1 MIDKKK
7 VGNDMIERA
16 QQKDLEEIYA
26 LMCILENKQLN
37 KQHFRAIF
45 QNGLN
50 QEDVIYLVY
59 RQEKI
64 LGFLSFT
71 IHHYLHHD
79 KDTGEIVELV
89 VLPESRGQ
97 KIGKQL
103 LEEIERQARL
113 LHLEQIE
120 LSTSTYRKQA
130 HHFYE
135 QNGYEMLHYNYT
147 KNL

>member
-1 MIDKKK
+1 MIVKACLE
-7 VGNDMIERA
+7 DME
-16 QQKDLEEIYA
+16 DIYN
-26 LMCILENKQLN
+26 LMCILENKELD
-37 KQHFRAIF
+37 KEHFVQTYQ
-45 QNGLN
+45 QNI
-50 QEDVIYLVY
+50 QDEDVIYLVY
-59 RQEKI
+59 KEDRI
-64 LGFLSFT
+64 LGFISFV

-79 KDTGEIVELV
+79 RDMGEIVELV
-89 VLPESRGQ
+89 VLPECRG
-97 KIGKQL
+97 KRIGQQL
-103 LEEIERQARL
+103 LQEIEKKAID

>member
-1 MIDKKK
+1 
-7 VGNDMIERA
+7 MIEKA
-16 QQKDLEEIYA
+16 KLEDLEEIYT
-26 LMCILENKQLN
+26 LMCILENKELN
-37 KQHFRAIF
+37 KQHFTDVF
-45 QNGLN
+45 QQGL
-50 QEDVIYLVY
+50 QDKDVIYLVF
-59 RQEKI
+59 RQERI

-71 IHHYLHHD
+71 IHHFLHHHQD
-79 KDTGEIVELV
+79 IGEIVELV

-103 LEEIERQARL
+103 LEAIEKQARQ

>member
-1 MIDKKK
+1 MIVKA
-7 VGNDMIERA
+7 GLEDME
-16 QQKDLEEIYA
+16 DIYN
-26 LMCILENKQLN
+26 LMCILENKELD
-37 KQHFRAIF
+37 KEHFVQTYQ
-45 QNGLN
+45 QNI
-50 QEDVIYLVY
+50 QDEDVIYLVY
-59 RQEKI
+59 KEDGI
-64 LGFLSFT
+64 LGFISFV

-79 KDTGEIVELV
+79 RDMGEIVELV
-89 VLPESRGQ
+89 VLPECRG
-97 KIGKQL
+97 KRIGQQL
-103 LEEIERQARL
+103 LQEIEKKAID

>member
-1 MIDKKK
+1 
-7 VGNDMIERA
+7 MIEKARLE
-16 QQKDLEEIYA
+16 DLQEIYD
-26 LMCILENKQLN
+26 LMCILENQKIDED
-37 KQHFRAIF
+37 HFQKTYQQGIH
-45 QNGLN
+45 ND
-50 QEDVIYLVY
+50 DVIYLVY
-59 RQEKI
+59 RQDKI
-64 LGFLSFT
+64 LGFLSFQ
-71 IHHYLHHD
+71 IHHYLHHNH
-79 KDTGEIVELV
+79 DTGEIVELV

-97 KIGKQL
+97 KIGQQL
-103 LEEIERQARL
+103 LQAIESLAKE

>member
-1 MIDKKK
+1 
-7 VGNDMIERA
+7 MIERA
-16 QQKDLEEIYA
+16 RLEDLDEIYS
-26 LMCILENKQLN
+26 LMCILENKQLDR
-37 KQHFRAIF
+37 QHFIDVF
-45 QNGLN
+45 QRGLSHK
-50 QEDVIYLVY
+50 DVIYLVY

-71 IHHYLHHD
+71 VHHFLHHD
-79 KDTGEIVELV
+79 RDTGEIVELV

-103 LEEIERQARL
+103 IEEIERQARL

-135 QNGYEMLHYNYT
+135 KNGYEMLHYNYT
-147 KNL
+147 KKL

>member
-1 MIDKKK
+1 
-7 VGNDMIERA
+7 MIEKARLE
-16 QQKDLEEIYA
+16 DLQEIYD
-26 LMCILENKQLN
+26 LMCILENQKIDEDHFQ
-37 KQHFRAIF
+37 KTYQHGI
-45 QNGLN
+45 NS
-50 QEDVIYLVY
+50 EDVIYLVY

-64 LGFLSFT
+64 LGFLSFQ
-71 IHHYLHHD
+71 IHHYLHHNH
-79 KDTGEIVELV
+79 DTGEIVELV

-97 KIGKQL
+97 KIGQQL
-103 LEEIERQARL
+103 LQAIESLAKE

>member
-1 MIDKKK
+1 MIVKA
-7 VGNDMIERA
+7 GLEDME
-16 QQKDLEEIYA
+16 DIYN
-26 LMCILENKQLN
+26 LMCILENKELD
-37 KQHFRAIF
+37 KEHFVQTYQ
-45 QNGLN
+45 QNI
-50 QEDVIYLVY
+50 QDEDVIYLVY
-59 RQEKI
+59 KEDRI
-64 LGFLSFT
+64 LGFISFV

-79 KDTGEIVELV
+79 RDMGEIVELV
-89 VLPESRGQ
+89 VLPECRG
-97 KIGKQL
+97 KRIGQQL
-103 LEEIERQARL
+103 LQAIEKKAID